1 MYGDSEYLTATTG
14 DIVVSVCPEL
24 IDSDSRERLLWGY
37 CFRIENNS
45 NKPITLIKKEL
56 CMTNEKGKSFYDSS
70 IGFNGEIPDLQPG
83 EYFEYEET
91 AQTEGLATV
100 IYGFCS
106 ALTADGK
113 QIKIDFPVIDLNNK
127 KSFFLN

>member
-1 MYGDSEYLTATTG
+1 MYGDSDYLTATTG
-14 DIVVSVCPEL
+14 DIVVSAYPEL
-24 IDSDSRERLLWGY
+24 IDSDNDEHMLWGY
-37 CFRIENNS
+37 CMRIENNS
-45 NKPITLIKKEL
+45 NQPITLVKKEL
-56 CMTNEKGKSFYDSS
+56 CMTDENGKSFYDSS

-106 ALTADGK
+106 AVALDGT
-113 QIKIDFPVIDLNNK
+113 QFKINFPVIDLNKRQHISIN
-127 KSFFLN
+127 